1 MIVYPQRSGRA
12 IMSVNVPKDAQEG
25 GYYGK
30 IVLNVYDELE
40 NLLTQKEV
48 NIELIIGKVE
58 YDVELVSTN
67 YEVVEGIGIF
77 NCRCLKNIG
86 SGYLIPKGSLS
97 IINSKGVSI
106 GVYDLVPSSEEWVV
120 PEKEVCF

>member
-1 MIVYPQRSGRA
+1 
-12 IMSVNVPKDAQEG
+12 MSVNVPKDAQEG

-77 NCRCLKNIG
+77 
-86 SGYLIPKGSLS
+86 SA
-97 IINSKGVSI
+97 
-106 GVYDLVPSSEEWVV
+106 VV
-120 PEKEVCF
+120 KILEVDI